1 MLSTSMF
8 SPLSILCPTLSFVS
22 QSKRLSLIP
31 FSFLGVTWTLNLS
44 LSFYAR
50 LSQSWALIYDYRIK
64 TYTCSDIMYV
74 HVVIIIFRYIDFYSL
89 TLEGFYDFGVI
100 TIKCSFDCKYIY
112 TRLVFTF
119 FFSFQ
124 ISCFYVYIIFLLWR
138 IIREVLLKCF
148 TIFLQAKI
156 LGQVQVNMVIN
167 ISESSFH
174 NERYRCEQLY

>member
-1 MLSTSMF
+1 MF
-8 SPLSILCPTLSFVS
+8 SPLSILCPVLSFVS

-64 TYTCSDIMYV
+64 TYTCSDTVYV

-100 TIKCSFDCKYIY
+100 TIKRTSDCEYIHS
-112 TRLVFTF
+112 LSIHI
-119 FFSFQ
+119 FFSLRM
-124 ISCFYVYIIFLLWR
+124 SCFYVYIIFLLR
-138 IIREVLLKCF
+138 RVYNQRGFIKTFQNVP
-148 TIFLQAKI
+148 
-156 LGQVQVNMVIN
+156 
-167 ISESSFH
+167 SSK
-174 NERYRCEQLY
+174 NPGIGSGKYGD